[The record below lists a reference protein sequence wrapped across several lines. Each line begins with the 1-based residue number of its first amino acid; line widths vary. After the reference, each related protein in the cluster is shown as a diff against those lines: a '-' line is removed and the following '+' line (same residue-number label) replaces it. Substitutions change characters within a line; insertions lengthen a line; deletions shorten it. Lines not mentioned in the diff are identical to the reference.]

1 MEKAIYWF
9 SKNHVAA
16 NFLMVAVMIMGLATW
31 GDLKKEIFPETSVD
45 VVLVRIPYPNATPE
59 EVERGV
65 CVPVE
70 EAVEDVDGVDR
81 IKSTSSQGMGTVA
94 IEVKSGYRVRDVM
107 DDVKTRV
114 DAITNFPE
122 EAETPTLEEL
132 VLNAE
137 VISVA
142 IFADADE
149 PSLLEMSNRLRDEL
163 QGLPEITKV
172 TLSNNRPYEIG
183 IEVSEATLRAYGLT
197 FDQVAAAVRA
207 SSLDLPAGSVRT
219 GAGEVLVRTEAR
231 RYRPAE
237 FEAITVVTRPDG
249 SRVRLGEVAT
259 VIDGFEEI
267 DLESRFNGK
276 PCMLL
281 RVFRTGNED
290 TLKVAAAVKRYIA
303 EEAPRLFPEGVR
315 FEIWKDDSKYLAGR
329 LELLSRNA
337 IFGFILVLVVL
348 SLFLRPLLAF
358 LVALGI
364 PASFLGAIM
373 MMPWLGV
380 SINMISLFAFILVL
394 GIVVDDAIVVGEN
407 VYERI
412 SNGEDP
418 KVAAPAGTHEVGVV
432 VIFGV
437 LTTMM
442 AFTPMLGLSGVS
454 GKIWPNIP
462 LVVIPTLAWSLL
474 QSKLVLPAHLAMLR
488 RRDPNRVTLSDRLL
502 GGVDRLLKSF
512 LTNLY
517 RPLLDTVIRWRYVTA
532 CAFLSLL
539 VIAGGYVATGWIKF
553 NFFPDVE
560 ADVVIARLRLADGVA
575 FETTREAVH
584 RIERAAQQLDR
595 EYREKHGGS
604 VIRNTL
610 ASAGVQP
617 FLNGFEA
624 LAGAPKGDH
633 LGEVTI
639 ELIDGA
645 ERAMS
650 GIEIASRW
658 RELTGPVP
666 GALELTFQ
674 TQGAG
679 GGNAIDLEL
688 TGNDIS
694 ELEAAAAVVKNA
706 LAGYQGVIDI
716 ADNNTPGQRELKLG
730 IKPAG
735 ELLGLRLADVSLQVR
750 QAFYGEE
757 AQRLQRGRDEVKV
770 MIRYPEP
777 ERRSLQNLTE
787 MKIRTRDGT
796 EAPFR
801 EVAEVRTGRSASSIQ
816 RADRRRAITV
826 TADIDKAIPGA
837 NANEVVA
844 GLTAEVLP
852 GLRERFPGVA
862 WSFQGEQKDQRQ
874 SVTEIGNKALLALL
888 GIYVLLAIP
897 LASYFQPLI
906 VMSVIPFGLVGAVA
920 GHVLLGLNLSIMSMC
935 GIVALAGI
943 VVNDSLV
950 MVEFVNRERELGHSL
965 VDAALKAG
973 VRRFRPILLTS
984 VTTFVGIMPMVF
996 ETDLQARFL
1005 IPMAV
1010 SLGFGIL
1017 FATFITLILV
1027 PVIYLIGEDIGRL
1040 LKRLFPR
1047 PKTAAGA
1054 LPGDFEAAS

>member
-16 NFLMVAVMIMGLATW
+16 NLLMLAVVVMGFTSW
-31 GDLKKEIFPETSVD
+31 GKLKKEIFPETAID
-45 VVLVRIPYPNATPE
+45 VVLVSIPYPNATPE

-70 EAVEDVDGVDR
+70 EAVEDVNGVDR
-81 IKSTSSQGMGTVA
+81 IKSTASQGLGSVV
-94 IEVKSGYRVRDVM
+94 IEVKSGFKVRDVM

-122 EAETPTLEEL
+122 EAETPTLEEM
-132 VLNAE
+132 VLNSE

-142 IFADADE
+142 VFAETDE
-149 PSLLEMSNRLRDEL
+149 ASLLELANRMRDQL

-172 TLSNNRPYEIG
+172 TLANSRPYEIG
-183 IEVSEATLRAYGLT
+183 IEVSEENLRAYGLT
-197 FDQVAAAVRA
+197 FDQVTNAVRA

-219 GAGEVLVRTEAR
+219 DAGDVLVRTESR
-231 RYRPAE
+231 RYRPNE
-237 FEAITVVTRPDG
+237 FASITVVTRQDG
-249 SRVRLGEVAT
+249 SQVKLGEIARIV
-259 VIDGFEEI
+259 DGFEEI
-267 DLESRFNGK
+267 DIESRFNGK
-276 PCMLL
+276 PAMLL
-281 RVFRTGNED
+281 RIFRTGNED
-290 TLKVAAAVKRYIA
+290 TLKVAGAVKKYIA
-303 EEAPRLFPEGVR
+303 EEAPSVFPKGVS
-315 FEIWKDDSKYLAGR
+315 FEIWKDDSKYLQGR
-329 LELLSRNA
+329 LDLLGRNA
-337 IFGFILVLVVL
+337 LLGFVLVLVVL

-364 PASFLGAIM
+364 PVSFMGALM
-373 MMPWLGV
+373 LMPWLGV

-412 SNGEDP
+412 SRGEDP
-418 KVAAPAGTHEVGVV
+418 KIAAPAGTHEVGVIV
-432 VIFGV
+432 VFGV

-454 GKIWPNIP
+454 GRIWPNIP

-474 QSKLVLPAHLAMLR
+474 QSKFVLPSHLALLK
-488 RRDPNRVTLSDRLL
+488 RRDASRPTLSDKIL
-502 GGVDRLLKSF
+502 GGVDRTLKTF
-512 LTNLY
+512 VTGIY
-517 RPLLDTVIRWRYVTA
+517 RPILDLAMRWRYVSTCVFVA
-532 CAFLSLL
+532 IL
-539 VIAGGYVATGWIKF
+539 VTVIGLVGSGWIKF

-560 ADVVIARLRLADGVA
+560 ADVIISRLSLANGVS
-575 FETTREAVH
+575 FENTRTAVRKIEA
-584 RIERAAQQLDR
+584 ASAQLNA
-595 EYREKHGGS
+595 EYREKYGTN

-645 ERAMS
+645 DRAMS
-650 GIEIASRW
+650 GVEIASRW

-666 GALELTFQ
+666 GALDLTFQ
-674 TQGAG
+674 TQGAA

-688 TGNDIS
+688 TGNNIENLESSAEIIKEALATYNGIIDIS
-694 ELEAAAAVVKNA
+694 
-706 LAGYQGVIDI
+706 
-716 ADNNTPGQRELKLG
+716 DNNRPGQRELKLS

-735 ELLGLRLADVSLQVR
+735 EILGLRLSDVARQVR
-750 QAFYGEE
+750 QAFYGDE

-770 MIRYPEP
+770 MVRYPES
-777 ERRSLQNLTE
+777 ERRSMHNLTE
-787 MKIRTRDGT
+787 MKIRTADGA
-796 EAPFR
+796 EVPFN
-801 EVAEVRTGRSASSIQ
+801 EVAEVVMGRSSSSIK
-816 RADRRRAITV
+816 RADRRRAVTV
-826 TADIDKAIPGA
+826 TADIDKAVPGA

-844 GLTAEVLP
+844 SLTTEVLP
-852 GLRERFPGVA
+852 QMLQRYPGVT

-874 SVTEIGNKALLALL
+874 SVGEIGQKALIALL

-897 LASYFQPLI
+897 LRSYFQPLI
-906 VMSVIPFGLVGAVA
+906 VMSVIPFGLVGAVL
-920 GHVLLGLNLSIMSMC
+920 GHMGMGLNLSIMSMC
-935 GIVALAGI
+935 GVVALAGI

-950 MVEFVNRERELGHSL
+950 MVEFVNRERALGHSL
-965 VDAALKAG
+965 REAALKAG
-973 VRRFRPILLTS
+973 VRRFRPILLTT
-984 VTTFVGIMPMVF
+984 VTTFVGIMPMAL

-1017 FATFITLILV
+1017 FATFITLFLV
-1027 PVIYLIGEDIGRL
+1027 PVIYLIMEDFGNGLR
-1040 LKRLFPR
+1040 RLFGMAP
-1047 PKTAAGA
+1047 AAAPESGA
-1054 LPGDFEAAS
+1054 SQITL

>member
-1 MEKAIYWF
+1 MSPPAPSSPCW
-9 SKNHVAA
+9 SPPAA
-16 NFLMVAVMIMGLATW
+16 
-31 GDLKKEIFPETSVD
+31 TS
-45 VVLVRIPYPNATPE
+45 P
-59 EVERGV
+59 
-65 CVPVE
+65 
-70 EAVEDVDGVDR
+70 
-81 IKSTSSQGMGTVA
+81 
-94 IEVKSGYRVRDVM
+94 
-107 DDVKTRV
+107 
-114 DAITNFPE
+114 
-122 EAETPTLEEL
+122 
-132 VLNAE
+132 
-137 VISVA
+137 
-142 IFADADE
+142 
-149 PSLLEMSNRLRDEL
+149 
-163 QGLPEITKV
+163 
-172 TLSNNRPYEIG
+172 
-183 IEVSEATLRAYGLT
+183 
-197 FDQVAAAVRA
+197 
-207 SSLDLPAGSVRT
+207 
-219 GAGEVLVRTEAR
+219 
-231 RYRPAE
+231 
-237 FEAITVVTRPDG
+237 
-249 SRVRLGEVAT
+249 
-259 VIDGFEEI
+259 
-267 DLESRFNGK
+267 
-276 PCMLL
+276 
-281 RVFRTGNED
+281 
-290 TLKVAAAVKRYIA
+290 
-303 EEAPRLFPEGVR
+303 
-315 FEIWKDDSKYLAGR
+315 
-329 LELLSRNA
+329 
-337 IFGFILVLVVL
+337 
-348 SLFLRPLLAF
+348 
-358 LVALGI
+358 
-364 PASFLGAIM
+364 
-373 MMPWLGV
+373 
-380 SINMISLFAFILVL
+380 
-394 GIVVDDAIVVGEN
+394 
-407 VYERI
+407 
-412 SNGEDP
+412 
-418 KVAAPAGTHEVGVV
+418 
-432 VIFGV
+432 
-437 LTTMM
+437 
-442 AFTPMLGLSGVS
+442 
-454 GKIWPNIP
+454 
-462 LVVIPTLAWSLL
+462 
-474 QSKLVLPAHLAMLR
+474 
-488 RRDPNRVTLSDRLL
+488 
-502 GGVDRLLKSF
+502 
-512 LTNLY
+512 
-517 RPLLDTVIRWRYVTA
+517 
-532 CAFLSLL
+532 
-539 VIAGGYVATGWIKF
+539 
-553 NFFPDVE
+553 

-584 RIERAAQQLDR
+584 RIEAAAQQLDR
-595 EYREKHGGS
+595 EYQEKHGS
-604 VIRNTL
+604 PVIRNTL

-650 GIEIASRW
+650 GVEIASRW
-658 RELTGPVP
+658 RELTGLVP

-694 ELEAAAAVVKNA
+694 ELAAAAEVVKEA

-770 MIRYPEP
+770 MIRYPET

-796 EAPFR
+796 EVPFR

-826 TADIDKAIPGA
+826 TADIDKAVPDA

-852 GLRERFPGVA
+852 ALRERFPGVA

-965 VDAALKAG
+965 VEAALKAG

-1027 PVIYLIGEDIGRL
+1027 PVIYLIGEDVGRL
-1040 LKRLFPR
+1040 LRRR
-1047 PKTAAGA
+1047 PVEPAV
-1054 LPGDFEAAS
+1054 LPGDLEAAS

>member
-9 SKNHVAA
+9 AKNHVAGNLLMIA
-16 NFLMVAVMIMGLATW
+16 VMVAGYLSW
-31 GDLKKEIFPETSVD
+31 GKIKKEIFPETAID
-45 VVLVRIPYPNATPE
+45 VVLVSIPYPNATPE

-70 EAVEDVDGVDR
+70 EAIEDVNGVDR
-81 IKSTSSQGMGTVA
+81 IKSTASQSMGTVV
-94 IEVKSGYRVRDVM
+94 IEIKSGFNVRNVM

-122 EAETPTLEEL
+122 EAETPTVDEL
-132 VLNAE
+132 VLNNE

-142 IFADADE
+142 IFADTDE
-149 PSLLEMSNRLRDEL
+149 GSLLELSNRLRDRL
-163 QGLPEITKV
+163 QDLPEITKV
-172 TLSNNRPYEIG
+172 TLANSRPYEIG
-183 IEVSEATLRAYGLT
+183 IEVSEDTLRSYGLT
-197 FDQVAAAVRA
+197 FDQVANAVRA

-219 GAGEVLVRTEAR
+219 DAGDVLVRTESR
-231 RYRPAE
+231 RYRPDE
-237 FEAITVVTRPDG
+237 FASITVVTRQDG
-249 SRVRLGEVAT
+249 SQVKLGEIARIV
-259 VIDGFEEI
+259 DGFEEI

-276 PCMLL
+276 PAMLL

-290 TLKVAAAVKRYIA
+290 TLKVAQAVKTYIA
-303 EEAPRLFPEGVR
+303 NEAPRVFPDGVH
-315 FEIWKDDSKYLAGR
+315 FEIWKDDSKYLQGR
-329 LELLSRNA
+329 LDLLGRNA
-337 IFGFILVLVVL
+337 MMGFALVLVIL

-364 PASFLGAIM
+364 PVSFLGALM
-373 MMPWLGV
+373 LMPWLGV

-418 KVAAPAGTHEVGVV
+418 KHAAPAGTHEVGVV

-454 GKIWPNIP
+454 GRIWPNIP

-474 QSKLVLPAHLAMLR
+474 QSKFVLPSHLALLR
-488 RRDPNRVTLSDRLL
+488 RRDPSRPTLSDKIL
-502 GGVDRLLKSF
+502 GGVDRALKAF
-512 LTNLY
+512 IMGIY
-517 RPLLDTVIRWRYVTA
+517 RPMLDLTMRWRYVSSCIFIA
-532 CAFLSLL
+532 VLMVVVGL
-539 VIAGGYVATGWIKF
+539 VSSGWIKF

-560 ADVVIARLRLADGVA
+560 ADVIIARLSLANGVS
-575 FETTREAVH
+575 FENTRTAVRKIEA
-584 RIERAAQQLDR
+584 ASAQLNA
-595 EYREKHGGS
+595 EYRQQYGTD

-617 FLNGFEA
+617 FLNGFQA

-645 ERAMS
+645 DRKMS
-650 GIEIASRW
+650 GVAIASRW
-658 RELTGPVP
+658 RELTGPIP
-666 GALELTFQ
+666 GALDLTFQ
-674 TQGAG
+674 TQGAA

-688 TGNDIS
+688 TGSDID
-694 ELEAAAAVVKNA
+694 ELDSAAEMLKES
-706 LAGYQGVIDI
+706 LTTFSGVIDI
-716 ADNNTPGQRELKLG
+716 ADNNRPGQRELKLT

-735 ELLGLRLADVSLQVR
+735 EILGLRLSDVARQVR
-750 QAFYGEE
+750 QAFYGDE

-770 MIRYPEP
+770 MVRYPDA
-777 ERRSLQNLTE
+777 ERRSMHNLTE
-787 MKIRTRDGT
+787 MKIRAADGT
-796 EAPFR
+796 EIPFN
-801 EVAEVRTGRSASSIQ
+801 EVAEVTMGRSSSSIQ
-816 RADRRRAITV
+816 RADRRRAVTV
-826 TADIDKAIPGA
+826 TADIDKAVLGA

-844 GLTAEVLP
+844 SLIKDVLP
-852 GLRERFPGVA
+852 KMQQRFPGVN
-862 WSFQGEQKDQRQ
+862 WGFQGEQKDQRQ
-874 SVTEIGNKALLALL
+874 SVGEIRDKALIALL

-897 LASYFQPLI
+897 LGSYFQPLI
-906 VMSVIPFGLVGAVA
+906 VMSVIPFGLVGAVL
-920 GHVLLGLNLSIMSMC
+920 GHLGMGLNLSIMSMC
-935 GIVALAGI
+935 GVVALAGI

-950 MVEFVNRERELGHSL
+950 MVEFVNRERALGHGL
-965 VDAALKAG
+965 REAALKAG
-973 VRRFRPILLTS
+973 VRRFRPILLTT
-984 VTTFVGIMPMVF
+984 VTTFVGIMPMAL

-1017 FATFITLILV
+1017 FATFITLFLV
-1027 PVIYLIGEDIGRL
+1027 PVIYLIMDDAGNVLRH
-1040 LKRLFPR
+1040 LFGMSAP
-1047 PKTAAGA
+1047 TAPSPESDKIT
-1054 LPGDFEAAS
+1054 L